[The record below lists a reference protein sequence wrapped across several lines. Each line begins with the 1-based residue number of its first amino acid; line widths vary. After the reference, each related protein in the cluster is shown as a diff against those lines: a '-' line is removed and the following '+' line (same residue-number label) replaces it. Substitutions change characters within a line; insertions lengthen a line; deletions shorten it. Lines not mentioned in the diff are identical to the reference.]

1 MGSERVVSKDWV
13 RGSDR
18 RRARIEL
25 VMSKMG
31 TESRA
36 WEQLPGLCHSGSVVP
51 LRGLHGPSQL
61 MLVVKNPPAMQE
73 MQG

>member
-51 LRGLHGPSQL
+51 L
-61 MLVVKNPPAMQE
+61 
-73 MQG
+73 